1 MAFTVRRT
9 TSLPR
14 QRAWDAVTDLPE
26 HTRHVPLTDVAVPDG
41 GLVLG
46 AEVNA
51 VTRLGPVA
59 GADRMLVTALEPGRR
74 LRLVKT
80 GWFLRGWADI
90 SVDEAP
96 GAAGG
101 TEVVWTEELWLPG
114 LRRLTRP
121 LGDRLGPLLFGRV
134 VEGLVAGAEAR
145 AATDPRAATDAP
157 AGGSS

>member
-1 MAFTVRRT
+1 MAFTIRRA
-9 TSLPR
+9 SDLPR
-14 QRAWDAVTDLPE
+14 EAAWDAVTDLRA
-26 HTRHVPLTDVAVPDG
+26 HTAHVPLTDVEVPDG

-59 GADRMLVTALEPGRR
+59 GSDRMLVTALEPGRR

-90 SVDEAP
+90 TVDDDP
-96 GAAGG
+96 AGSRV
-101 TEVVWTEELWLPG
+101 TWTEEIWLPG

-121 LGDRLGPLLFGRV
+121 VGDRLGPLLFGKV
-134 VEGLVAGAEAR
+134 VEGLVAGAER
-145 AATDPRAATDAP
+145 RR
-157 AGGSS
+157 GGS

>member
-1 MAFTVRRT
+1 MAFTIRRAT
-9 TSLPR
+9 TLPR
-14 QRAWDAVTDLPE
+14 EQAFTVVTDLPE
-26 HTRHVPLTDVAVPDG
+26 HTRHVPLTDVAVPEG

-51 VTRLGPVA
+51 VTRLGPIA
-59 GADRMLVTALEPGRR
+59 GADRMLVTALEPGHR

-90 SVDEAP
+90 TVEDA
-96 GAAGG
+96 AAGAG
-101 TEVVWTEELWLPG
+101 GSEVVWTEELWLPG

-121 LGDRLGPLLFGRV
+121 VGDRLGPLLFGRV

-145 AATDPRAATDAP
+145 AAGAAGA
-157 AGGSS
+157 AGARS